1 LSPFKRNFVHAAL
14 VVLALWPM
22 LHIVMVERY
31 DLNAWK
37 FAGWGMYSA
46 PQFPARVQLL
56 CLTSDEVGVYELGT
70 IQPAI
75 EPEFRRFLRLR
86 HGLRGLVEP
95 DSLAR
100 ALLRYYS
107 AIDGVDIVVFQ
118 PKLNRRTGMIE
129 EESTTYRYRRSG
141 SPQNLTM

>member
-1 LSPFKRNFVHAAL
+1 LSPLKRNIVHSVL

-56 CLTSDEVGVYELGT
+56 CHTSDEVGLYELRT
-70 IQPAI
+70 IQPAV

-95 DSLAR
+95 DALAR
-100 ALLRYYS
+100 ALLDHYS
-107 AIDGVDIVVFQ
+107 AIDGVDIVVVQ
-118 PKLNRRTGMIE
+118 PVLDRRTGMIE
-129 EESTTYRYRRSG
+129 EKATTYRYRRSA